1 MNKPLLPIITFKN
14 MISDEKK
21 VETAY
26 FRIFEIARK
35 NILMKR
41 MLTSPMSQTYTEIHN
56 EKSISNNRGGSQ
68 NVAS

>member
-1 MNKPLLPIITFKN
+1 MNRPLLPIITFKD
-14 MISDEKK
+14 MVSDGKR

-26 FRIFEIARK
+26 FRLFEIARK

-41 MLTSPMSQTYTEIHN
+41 MLTNPMSQKYTEIHN

-68 NVAS
+68 NV

>member
-1 MNKPLLPIITFKN
+1 MNKPLLPIITFKD
-14 MISDEKK
+14 IVSDGKR

-41 MLTSPMSQTYTEIHN
+41 MLTNPMSQKYTEIHN
-56 EKSISNNRGGSQ
+56 EKSISNNRGGGQ
-68 NVAS
+68 NA

>member
-1 MNKPLLPIITFKN
+1 MNKPLLQVITFKD
-14 MISDEKK
+14 MVSDGKR

-35 NILMKR
+35 NIMMKK
-41 MLTSPMSQTYTEIHN
+41 MLTNPMSQKYTEIHN

-68 NVAS
+68 NA

>member
-1 MNKPLLPIITFKN
+1 MNKPLLPIITFKD
-14 MISDEKK
+14 MVSDGKR

-41 MLTSPMSQTYTEIHN
+41 MLTNPMSQKYTGLHKEY
-56 EKSISNNRGGSQ
+56 EKKY
-68 NVAS
+68 

>member
-1 MNKPLLPIITFKN
+1 MNKPLLPIITFKD
-14 MISDEKK
+14 MVSDGKR

-41 MLTSPMSQTYTEIHN
+41 MLTNPMSQKYTEIHDG
-56 EKSISNNRGGSQ
+56 KSISNNRGGSK
-68 NVAS
+68 NA

>member
-1 MNKPLLPIITFKN
+1 MNKPLLPVITFKD
-14 MISDEKK
+14 MVSDGKR

-35 NILMKR
+35 NIMMKK
-41 MLTSPMSQTYTEIHN
+41 MLTNPMSQKYTEIHN

-68 NVAS
+68 NA

>member
-1 MNKPLLPIITFKN
+1 MNKPLLPIITFKD
-14 MISDEKK
+14 IVSDGKR

-41 MLTSPMSQTYTEIHN
+41 MLTTPMSQKYTEIHN
-56 EKSISNNRGGSQ
+56 EKSISNNRGGGQ
-68 NVAS
+68 NA